1 MALFGKGIGIS
12 MEAVPDEF
20 HLHCAHSLTY
30 SVTKGIAALARC
42 SVRSESWGSEFS
54 QWDAYELG
62 AAAGV
67 KHVSSQN
74 TATIGCSRNGGY
86 GLTFDMLFFWGGKPP
101 NLGVRKILAIWLMVM
116 WGCEKWIHVIQ
127 WLGHASIRHAPVYV
141 GSSICMERIRWES
154 NSRSASWDSSHFVEL
169 GKFHPHIHKS
179 LPFVHI
185 LNETKPICCTSYFCM
200 MSSEPQRCPTGE
212 LCSVYGLMQFFFA
225 NRRATAWV
233 IPDRERFSWNLSFLV
248 F

>member
-1 MALFGKGIGIS
+1 MFCKIWILRVGI
-12 MEAVPDEF
+12 
-20 HLHCAHSLTY
+20 LTMGRIW
-30 SVTKGIAALARC
+30 TRC
-42 SVRSESWGSEFS
+42 SGRSETRFVTEHSHYRVFKKRCVRSNIWH
-54 QWDAYELG
+54 A
-62 AAAGV
+62 V
-67 KHVSSQN
+67 
-74 TATIGCSRNGGY
+74 
-86 GLTFDMLFFWGGKPP
+86 FWGGKPP

-200 MSSEPQRCPTGE
+200 MSSEPQRCPKGE